1 MMLSPG
7 LNCVTNMLEN
17 CIHGIGLE
25 GIQVDDLLEPLLFLL
40 RLLSLLFL
48 DTFLPSDL
56 VLLFLN
62 LVLDAREDRI
72 KSREVIQDRWLLG
85 LFHHD
90 GSCCLLIHLH
100 HLL

>member
-1 MMLSPG
+1 MMLSPC

-17 CIHGIGLE
+17 GIHGIGLE

-40 RLLSLLFL
+40 RLLSLLFF

-72 KSREVIQDRWLLG
+72 KSREVIQDRWLLW

-90 GSCCLLIHLH
+90 GIYCLLIHLH